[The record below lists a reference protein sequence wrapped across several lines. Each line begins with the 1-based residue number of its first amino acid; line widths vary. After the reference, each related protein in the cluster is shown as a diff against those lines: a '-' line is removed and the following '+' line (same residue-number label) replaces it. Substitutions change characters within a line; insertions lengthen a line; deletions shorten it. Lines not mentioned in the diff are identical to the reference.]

1 MVASE
6 EEYGNGNFLGRK
18 AVNAFGKL
26 PLLGLVRLPALVS
39 ITTEEDEVYLV
50 VQSEFDQLVKRF

>member
-6 EEYGNGNFLGRK
+6 EEYGNFLGRK
-18 AVNAFGKL
+18 AVNSFGKL